1 MANLSRFTL
10 DLVTVTHDGRSLQMR
25 LDQLTVN
32 VLSKAFR
39 IIPETLF
46 LVSEQGT
53 IAMPEEGKFQ
63 DVDECM
69 NWIVEGDKTTTGSGA
84 ARGASTSASSSKP
97 SKWKPHSFPGTTT
110 TQFRARGVRCN
121 LLLPMHTFIQL
132 YFNRLVE
139 VVCPVQLPGRNLSKF
154 AFSVEMKLC
163 KCQSIRLT
171 WTNIPLNVISVQEI
185 LSRQAFNGSNVKLL
199 NIKNV
204 PLANVDGTRGKH
216 NNIPFAN
223 V

>member
-139 VVCPVQLPGRNLSKF
+139 VVCPV
-154 AFSVEMKLC
+154 V
-163 KCQSIRLT
+163 T
-171 WTNIPLNVISVQEI
+171 WTKSIEICFLRGDEVVQVSEHPLNLDEYTAKCHFC
-185 LSRQAFNGSNVKLL
+185 SR
-199 NIKNV
+199 NIV
-204 PLANVDGTRGKH
+204 TTGL
-216 NNIPFAN
+216 
-223 V
+223 

>member
-1 MANLSRFTL
+1 
-10 DLVTVTHDGRSLQMR
+10 MR

-69 NWIVEGDKTTTGSGA
+69 NWIVEGDKTTTGSGT

-139 VVCPVQLPGRNLSKF
+139 VVCPVQLLGQNLSKF
-154 AFSVEMKLC
+154 AISVEMKLC

-171 WTNIPLNVISVQEI
+171 WTNLPLMSFLFKKYCHDRPLMGQMLNCLTLRMFHLLMLMGQEVSI
-185 LSRQAFNGSNVKLL
+185 IIYRLL
-199 NIKNV
+199 MS
-204 PLANVDGTRGKH
+204 DH
-216 NNIPFAN
+216 NYICVCVFCMS
-223 V
+223 